1 MADDKDDD
9 ADNSKDADDNDI
21 VGCGDEYIDY
31 NNNYGD
37 GIVQPEYICQFLI
50 NSFGQQD
57 VNDTPSSTVNKY
69 MSSARFTHRGC

>member
-37 GIVQPEYICQFLI
+37 GIVQPEYIC
-50 NSFGQQD
+50 
-57 VNDTPSSTVNKY
+57 
-69 MSSARFTHRGC
+69 

>member
-21 VGCGDEYIDY
+21 VGCGDEYFDY

-37 GIVQPEYICQFLI
+37 G
-50 NSFGQQD
+50 
-57 VNDTPSSTVNKY
+57 STLHYKNVPQ
-69 MSSARFTHRGC
+69 H